1 MDLKLKGLKALV
13 TGGTKG
19 IGLAI
24 AQTLA
29 AEGADVAICARNGA
43 AVEQTVAG
51 LVQLTGGEVKVV
63 CAAVGVAG
71 GPAPPRRTRVVGARM
86 GGRRVIIAHLRAL
99 AVGDDLPAW

>member
-29 AEGADVAICARNGA
+29 AEGADVAICARDGA
-43 AVEQTVAG
+43 TVEQTVAA
-51 LVQLTGGEVKVV
+51 LAQLGGGAVKVLGASV
-63 CAAVGVAG
+63 DVSN
-71 GPAPPRRTRVVGARM
+71 GPALQHWTQEVA
-86 GGRRVIIAHLRAL
+86 AHRQ
-99 AVGDDLPAW
+99 